1 MDQRIQIELSVEK
14 LVELFQ
20 QGHLCAG
27 QLRCLTPES
36 KQVVWRLCLE
46 MCGHTACCEA
56 VTPTGKSAH
65 EAIDRSPLNNSATI
79 LGTSTLA
86 KP

>member
-46 MCGHTACCEA
+46 MCGHTACFEA
-56 VTPTGKSAH
+56 VSPTAKSDQ
-65 EAIDRSPLNNSATI
+65 EAIDSPPLNNSATI

>member
-46 MCGHTACCEA
+46 MCGHTACFQE
-56 VTPTGKSAH
+56 
-65 EAIDRSPLNNSATI
+65 
-79 LGTSTLA
+79 STA
-86 KP
+86 KPSSNSSKTLIENELIQTIE